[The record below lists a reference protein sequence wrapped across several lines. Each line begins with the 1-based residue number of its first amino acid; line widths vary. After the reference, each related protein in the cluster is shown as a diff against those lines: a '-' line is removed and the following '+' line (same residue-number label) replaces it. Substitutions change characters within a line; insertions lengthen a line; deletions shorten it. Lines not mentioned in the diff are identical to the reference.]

1 MAGSL
6 CQGVGVA
13 RQINWRNKQFADE
26 PARRLAEERDQRA
39 VQRNGHIR
47 TWCAAPSA
55 PRLGVK
61 PNWRRNRQARHA
73 SGARAN
79 HQIDSC
85 LRWHGRH
92 DRIGRAAK
100 GFDDECHVFNPRAKV
115 RCLTHIGYAE
125 ASCICQ

>member
-61 PNWRRNRQARHA
+61 TNRRRNRQARHA
-73 SGARAN
+73 SGARTN
-79 HQIDSC
+79 YQIDSG

-92 DRIGRAAK
+92 DRIGGAAK
-100 GFDDECHVFNPRAKV
+100 GFDDECHIFNARAEV
-115 RCLTHIGYAE
+115 RRLTQIGYAE
-125 ASCICQ
+125 APRACQ